1 MFDWKELRL
10 IFNDPLD
17 LIIYNLNQTLLKI
30 KRLNLFFLR
39 K

>member
-17 LIIYNLNQTLLKI
+17 LIIYNLNQTLLKNKTI
-30 KRLNLFFLR
+30 KFIFS
-39 K
+39 